1 MPKNVI
7 KIILSFCS
15 IGICLLYFILIKTN
29 ITAIEIIVRKII
41 SFIILSLKK
50 RKQRQ

>member
-7 KIILSFCS
+7 KIILSFFS
-15 IGICLLYFILIKTN
+15 IGICLLYFILTKTN

-41 SFIILSLKK
+41 SLINYVPKK
-50 RKQRQ
+50 A